1 MQTIIGVSLFILG
14 WIAIIVANFLR
25 MLGEVELLEKRP
37 DLAGVVYGK
46 WISRSDPW
54 KVARLYKS
62 EFPNGKRIKNFWR
75 LVIVAIAAWIAGI
88 LMLLD
93 R

>member
-1 MQTIIGVSLFILG
+1 MQTIIGVALFILG

-25 MLGEVELLEKRP
+25 LLAEVELLEKRP

-62 EFPNGKRIKNFWR
+62 EFPNRKRIKNFWR
-75 LVIVAIAAWIAGI
+75 LVIVGIAAWIAGI
-88 LMLLD
+88 LMLLE